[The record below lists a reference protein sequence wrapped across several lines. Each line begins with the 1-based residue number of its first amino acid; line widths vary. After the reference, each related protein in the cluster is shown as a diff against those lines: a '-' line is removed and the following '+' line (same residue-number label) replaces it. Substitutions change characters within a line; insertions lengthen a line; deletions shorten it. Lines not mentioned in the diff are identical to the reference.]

1 MPARGV
7 VEDVVDPEV
16 VGPLSGAASSRSRDV
31 AVWLADVEHD
41 RTSREALITSMDTA
55 VQEYSAEEDVSVERG
70 LAMFEVFMS
79 CGGHEE
85 RLKRRETV
93 VHCNLKLHEQSGLMF
108 GRIELIIR
116 GASCKD
122 LVAYL
127 MDYHGRHWRSRLDPA
142 SEIHDAI
149 CEVRNAHHITVR
161 YECKAAP
168 FRNRVFFNSLVWK
181 KLSDEQFVWVSFPIS
196 DHRSHYSHVEEKNVV
211 LGEGRRC
218 IRLTQV
224 GDNVTKLEY
233 ACSLDMKGRFPQSLT
248 NGVVI
253 PGLSFALH
261 AANVLPSS
269 ATAR

>member
-1 MPARGV
+1 MRDDGLRVEMPARGV
-7 VEDVVDPEV
+7 VEDVVHPEG

-41 RTSREALITSMDTA
+41 RTSREALITSMST

-85 RLKRRETV
+85 RLQRRETV

-149 CEVRNAHHITVR
+149 CEVRIRITSR
-161 YECKAAP
+161 CATSARQP
-168 FRNRVFFNSLVWK
+168 HFGIVFS
-181 KLSDEQFVWVSFPIS
+181 S
-196 DHRSHYSHVEEKNVV
+196 
-211 LGEGRRC
+211 
-218 IRLTQV
+218 IR
-224 GDNVTKLEY
+224 
-233 ACSLDMKGRFPQSLT
+233 
-248 NGVVI
+248 
-253 PGLSFALH
+253 
-261 AANVLPSS
+261 
-269 ATAR
+269 